1 MVVVPN
7 RTWRLTSKAVKLL
20 EPLQC
25 VRLYCSG
32 DFQFQQMGGRARG
45 RICAQQRVR
54 QDREVLDRDG
64 LEAEVE
70 CAGLMGGID
79 ARFDQPHEPVEDRIL
94 QGDWKPHDANEPALK
109 QLGRAASRVSGVQEW

>member
-1 MVVVPN
+1 
-7 RTWRLTSKAVKLL
+7 
-20 EPLQC
+20 
-25 VRLYCSG
+25 
-32 DFQFQQMGGRARG
+32 MGGRARG

-79 ARFDQPHEPVEDRIL
+79 ARFDQPHELVEDRIM
-94 QGDWKPHDANEPALK
+94 QGDWKRQDAIETALDRRK
-109 QLGRAASRVSGVQEW
+109 IIDHRTAEHTSELQSITDHTDDICRLDETKTTLIRQK